1 MPQATQPISPP
12 QAKNTIV
19 RSALIATGQTSRPIA
34 GTFTVAGTGDSGGV
48 TTEGTAEDIAV
59 TLDSAISS
67 VVEVGQ
73 PLEFISPA
81 GVSVIARVR
90 NRYAGS
96 GTSLEL
102 SANESIPDGSTAVFP
117 PVARIRQSA
126 DINETVATTSF
137 SSFDHAQSAVSIG
150 EGTADGTFNGGYSYY
165 DAFYETLAYAKD
177 NTQKL
182 YVEREL
188 ESPDSNVFSKGPILW
203 GICVATGIA
212 SPAADGG
219 EVQGNITVA
228 FDSINRIA
236 PQT

>member
-19 RSALIATGQTSRPIA
+19 RAALIPTGSTSRP
-34 GTFTVAGTGDSGGV
+34 TPGTGTVSGAVNV
-48 TTEGTAEDIAV
+48 TTEGTAEDETV
-59 TLDSAISS
+59 TLASALTGSQIQ
-67 VVEVGQ
+67 VGQ

-81 GVSVIARVR
+81 GTSVIARVR
-90 NRYAGS
+90 TLYAGA
-96 GTSLEL
+96 GTSLEV
-102 SANESIPDGSTAVFP
+102 SANESIPDGSTFVFP

-126 DINETVATTSF
+126 DINESVGTTSF
-137 SSFDHAQSAVSIG
+137 SSFDHSTSTVSIG

-188 ESPDSNVFSKGPILW
+188 ESPDATVFSTGPIIW
-203 GICVATGIA
+203 GVCVATGIA
-212 SPAADGG
+212 SPAADGS

>member
-19 RSALIATGQTSRPIA
+19 RSALIATGQTSRPIS
-34 GTFTVAGTGDSGGV
+34 GTFEVAGTGNSGAV
-48 TTEGTAEDIAV
+48 AVEGTAENIDLI
-59 TLDSAISS
+59 LSAAITS

-73 PLEFISPA
+73 PLEFVAPSGA
-81 GVSVIARVR
+81 SVIARVR
-90 NRYAGS
+90 TKYEGS
-96 GTSLEL
+96 GTTLAV
-102 SANESIPDGSTAVFP
+102 SANETIVDGSTAVFP

-126 DINETVATTSF
+126 DINESVSTTSF
-137 SSFDHAQSAVSIG
+137 SSFDHATSAVSIG

-165 DAFYETLAYAKD
+165 DAFFETLTYAKD

-188 ESPDSNVFSKGPILW
+188 ESPDSNVFSTGPIIW

-212 SPAADGG
+212 SPAADGS

>member
-1 MPQATQPISPP
+1 MPQATHPISTKKE
-12 QAKNTIV
+12 KNTTV
-19 RSALIATGQTSRPIA
+19 RSALIPTGSTARP
-34 GTFTVAGTGDSGGV
+34 TAGTGTVTPAVSV
-48 TTEGTAEDIAV
+48 TTEGTDEAV
-59 TLDSAISS
+59 TATLSAALTGSQIQ
-67 VVEVGQ
+67 VGQ

-81 GVSVIARVR
+81 GASVIARVR
-90 NRYAGS
+90 TLYAGA

-102 SANESIPDGSTAVFP
+102 TANETIPDNSTFVFP

-126 DINETVATTSF
+126 DINESVATTSF
-137 SSFDHAQSAVSIG
+137 SSFDHSTSAVSIG
-150 EGTADGTFNGGYSYY
+150 EGTADGTFNGGYSDY
-165 DAFYETLAYAKD
+165 DAFYQTLTYAKD

-188 ESPDSNVFSKGPILW
+188 ENPDSTVFSTGSIIW

-212 SPAADGG
+212 SPAADGS

-228 FDSINRIA
+228 FDSINRIR

>member
-12 QAKNTIV
+12 QAKNTVV
-19 RSALIATGQTSRPIA
+19 RAALIATGQTSRPIS
-34 GTFTVAGTGDSGGV
+34 GTFTIAGSGDSGAV
-48 TTEGTAEDIAV
+48 TTEGTEEDITV
-59 TLDSAISS
+59 TLSAQITS

-73 PLEFISPA
+73 PLEFIAPSGA
-81 GVSVIARVR
+81 SVIARVR
-90 NRYAGS
+90 TKYEGQE
-96 GTSLEL
+96 TSLAL
-102 SANESIPDGSTAVFP
+102 KANETSPDGSVAVFP
-117 PVARIRQSA
+117 PLARIRQSA
-126 DINETVATTSF
+126 DINESVATTSF
-137 SSFDHAQSAVSIG
+137 SSFDHSTSAVSIG

-165 DAFYETLAYAKD
+165 DAFYETLTYAKD

-188 ESPDSNVFSKGPILW
+188 ESPDANVFSKGPIIW

-212 SPAADGG
+212 SPASDGA

-228 FDSINRIA
+228 FDSINRIQ

>member
-19 RSALIATGQTSRPIA
+19 RAALIPTGSTSRP
-34 GTFTVAGTGDSGGV
+34 TPGTGTVSGAV
-48 TTEGTAEDIAV
+48 SITTEGTAEDETV
-59 TLDSAISS
+59 TLASALTGSQIQ
-67 VVEVGQ
+67 VGQ

-81 GVSVIARVR
+81 GTSVIARVR
-90 NRYAGS
+90 TLYAGA
-96 GTSLEL
+96 GTSLEV
-102 SANESIPDGSTAVFP
+102 SANESIPDGSTFVFP

-126 DINETVATTSF
+126 DINESVGTTSF
-137 SSFDHAQSAVSIG
+137 SSFDHSTSTVSIG

-188 ESPDSNVFSKGPILW
+188 ESPDATVFSTGPIIW
-203 GICVATGIA
+203 GVCVATGIA
-212 SPAADGG
+212 SPAADGS

>member
-19 RSALIATGQTSRPIA
+19 RAALIATGQTSRPIA
-34 GTFTVAGTGDSGGV
+34 GTFTVAGTGNSGAV
-48 TTEGTAEDIAV
+48 VAEGTAEDI
-59 TLDSAISS
+59 TLTLAAAITS

-73 PLEFISPA
+73 PLEFIKPSGA
-81 GVSVIARVR
+81 SVIAIVR
-90 NRYAGS
+90 TKYEGS
-96 GTSLEL
+96 GTSLAVT
-102 SANESIPDGSTAVFP
+102 ANETIDDSSTAVFP

-126 DINETVATTSF
+126 DIAESVATTSF

-150 EGTADGTFNGGYSYY
+150 EGSATGTFNGGYSFY
-165 DAFYETLAYAKD
+165 DAFFQTLAYAKD

-203 GICVATGIA
+203 GIAIATGITSNA
-212 SPAADGG
+212 QDGSNVSG
-219 EVQGNITVA
+219 DITVA
-228 FDSINRIA
+228 FDSINRVD
-236 PQT
+236 PVT

>member
-1 MPQATQPISPP
+1 MPNASQPISPP

-19 RSALIATGQTSRPIA
+19 RSALIPTGSTARPTS
-34 GTFTVAGTGDSGGV
+34 GTGTLSGAVSV
-48 TTEGTAEDIAV
+48 TAEGTAEDVSA
-59 TLDSAISS
+59 TLSAALTGSQIQ
-67 VVEVGQ
+67 VGQ
-73 PLEFISPA
+73 PLEFLSPA
-81 GVSVIARVR
+81 GTSVIARVR
-90 NRYAGS
+90 TLYAGS
-96 GTSLEL
+96 GTTLEL
-102 SANESIPDGSTAVFP
+102 SANESIPDGSTFEFP
-117 PVARIRQSA
+117 PRARIRQSA
-126 DINETVATTSF
+126 DISESVATTSF

-165 DAFYETLAYAKD
+165 DAFYETLTYAKD

-188 ESPDSNVFSKGPILW
+188 ESPDSTVFSKGPIIW

-212 SPAADGG
+212 SPAADGS

>member
-19 RSALIATGQTSRPIA
+19 RAALIATGQTSRPIS
-34 GTFTVAGTGDSGGV
+34 GTFTLASSTAGGGV
-48 TTEGTAEDIAV
+48 STEGTAEDITV
-59 TLDSAISS
+59 TLDAAISS
-67 VVEVGQ
+67 IVEVGQ

-81 GVSVIARVR
+81 GTSVIARVR
-90 NRYAGS
+90 TRYGGS

-126 DINETVATTSF
+126 DIAESVATTTF
-137 SSFDHAQSAVSIG
+137 SSFDHAQSSVSIG
-150 EGTADGTFNGGYSYY
+150 EGSATGTFNGGYSFY
-165 DAFYETLAYAKD
+165 DAFYQTVLHAKD
-177 NTQKL
+177 NTQRL

-188 ESPDSNVFSKGPILW
+188 ESPDSSVFSKGPILW
-203 GICVATGIA
+203 GIVIGTGITSNA
-212 SPAADGG
+212 QDGSNVSG
-219 EVQGNITVA
+219 DITVA
-228 FDSINRIA
+228 FDSINRID